1 MTTTSFSAPIDD
13 RYFEDYV
20 PGSVF
25 EFGSLE
31 VDAAEIVEFA
41 RKFDPQTMHTDPE
54 AAAKGPFKGLIASGW
69 HSAGLMMRLFI
80 DNYLSH
86 VASLAS
92 PGVDE
97 VRWYR
102 PVRPGDRL
110 KIRVT
115 VMEARPSAS
124 KPDRGMVRSLVEAIN
139 QEGEV
144 AMSMKAMNLL
154 ARRHPASAG

>member
-25 EFGSLE
+25 EFGSLG
-31 VDAAEIVEFA
+31 VDAAEIVDFA

-54 AAAKGPFKGLIASGW
+54 AAAEGPFKGLIASGW
-69 HSAGLMMRLFI
+69 HTAGLMMRLFI

-139 QEGEV
+139 QDGEV

-154 ARRHPASAG
+154 ARRHPAATG